1 MQSWFDVCMMTT
13 NEADPRNWQIK
24 FVVCLEQRVFRLCY
38 GLLPRNP
45 YGNGS
50 CQVCG
55 SVVKFST
62 LTLTELKGQIKSE
75 VEPSSSSVYVLI
87 GC

>member
-1 MQSWFDVCMMTT
+1 MMNA
-13 NEADPRNWQIK
+13 NEADPRNRQIK
-24 FVVCLEQRVFRLCY
+24 NCCLVVCLEQRVFMLCY

-45 YGNGS
+45 YGNGN

-75 VEPSSSSVYVLI
+75 VEPSSSSVYGLT